1 MAVCKENLLKFLKED
16 TVDSWARFL
25 KTDIRII
32 EKLLDGT
39 GTIHVKTAQKIVDR
53 INERTGD
60 KFKLDTFFHLEELKG
75 YEKWREIIVEYGK
88 DPMDTEEWVS
98 IVHFVLT
105 KKFRGVGLLDVL
117 LLLLLLGIILVIILK
132 VSGY

>member
-60 KFKLDTFFHLEELKG
+60 KFKLDTFFNLEELKG
-75 YEKWREIIVEYGK
+75 YEK
-88 DPMDTEEWVS
+88 
-98 IVHFVLT
+98 
-105 KKFRGVGLLDVL
+105 
-117 LLLLLLGIILVIILK
+117 
-132 VSGY
+132 